1 MEKMEKQNSTFVHKR
16 VMGMYPPHIFL
27 TDWLM
32 ALWQTKKAV
41 FFWILLMMIDVMGG
55 IVFGI
60 IDEDFCGFVL
70 LIMLMFSTS
79 GMMYVGTPYNGL
91 CKKMGLPHLMM
102 NVPVIYIILRLSMDL
117 GCNSSFFCTQIT
129 YNNKRALFIYLIVTL
144 VLFTFV
150 LVMDCIDIYIWYIKG
165 DHAVVRSIGTLNKLI
180 SLGFLEPST
189 QQTQVIQ
196 QNHIRPET
204 IDEFGYKIT

>member
-1 MEKMEKQNSTFVHKR
+1 MQKNGITTFDDECTCDLYHFEIKY
-16 VMGMYPPHIFL
+16 GFGLQFI
-27 TDWLM
+27 
-32 ALWQTKKAV
+32 
-41 FFWILLMMIDVMGG
+41 ILL
-55 IVFGI
+55 
-60 IDEDFCGFVL
+60 
-70 LIMLMFSTS
+70 
-79 GMMYVGTPYNGL
+79 P
-91 CKKMGLPHLMM
+91 
-102 NVPVIYIILRLSMDL
+102 
-117 GCNSSFFCTQIT
+117 QIT